1 MCLSVCL
8 SILVLY
14 VSDGLCDITDCKTC
28 LFYVSGLFVL
38 FCFRIVCV
46 YVFKYMRVCVR
57 VQLLSRACYRW
68 IVNDITDCNSCL
80 FSVSVCVV
88 LFYSCMCKVV
98 SVCVRL
104 CVYMIT
110 L

>member
-1 MCLSVCL
+1 MCACVCL
-8 SILVLY
+8 
-14 VSDGLCDITDCKTC
+14 G
-28 LFYVSGLFVL
+28 
-38 FCFRIVCV
+38 VCV
-46 YVFKYMRVCVR
+46 YVTVNSY
-57 VQLLSRACYRW
+57 ACYRW

-88 LFYSCMCKVV
+88 ILWSCMCKVV
-98 SVCVRL
+98 FVCL